1 MICSA
6 KLFLTENKKEDLF
19 SIVNDN
25 KKIMFDLLPLEIQ
38 EKIKN
43 NERVKYI
50 LEVVENLKKCYI
62 KEKK

>member
-6 KLFLTENKKEDLF
+6 KLFLSENKKEDLF

-43 NERVKYI
+43 NERVKHI
-50 LEVVENLKKCYI
+50 LEVVENLKNAI
-62 KEKK
+62 